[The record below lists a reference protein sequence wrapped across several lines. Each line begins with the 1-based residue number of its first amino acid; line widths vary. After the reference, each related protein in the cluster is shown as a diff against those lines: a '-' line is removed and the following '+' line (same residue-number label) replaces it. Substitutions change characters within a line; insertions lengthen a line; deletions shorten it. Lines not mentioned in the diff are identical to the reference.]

1 MVIGMMNSLRRPNFS
16 ALGISIF
23 VCALGIAP
31 AYAQTAPA
39 PAQPSQAQM
48 TPAQIVTQNR
58 IEDAKFAAFVKDFRD
73 TALKAGISPETYD
86 RSMTGITR
94 NPRVAQL
101 NLNQPEFARPVWE
114 YLDSA
119 VSADR
124 VTNGQKMVAANAPA
138 LARIEARFSVPK
150 EILIAIWGME
160 SNYGEAMGGFNM
172 FEALATL
179 AYDGPRADYARKEL
193 IAALKMEEQEHLDPA
208 KMTSSWAGAFGH
220 TQFIPSAFLAHAV
233 DGDGDGKRDLWHSA
247 PDALASTASLLADA
261 GWHMGEVWGYE
272 IALPKDFPY
281 EEADVDNVKTV
292 AQWRKLGVTKI
303 GGAELPHAEATAGI
317 YLPAGAHGPAF
328 LVLDNFKTVLKY
340 NNAASYALAVCYL
353 ADRIAGGAPI
363 VASWPRDEIPL
374 SRDERVAFQADLKKL
389 GFDPGDLDGVLG
401 HKGRA
406 ALRAYQ
412 KSRGL
417 APDGFATESLLEHM
431 ERDIVAK
438 GG

>member
-1 MVIGMMNSLRRPNFS
+1 
-16 ALGISIF
+16 
-23 VCALGIAP
+23 
-31 AYAQTAPA
+31 
-39 PAQPSQAQM
+39 
-48 TPAQIVTQNR
+48 
-58 IEDAKFAAFVKDFRD
+58 VKDFRD

-86 RSMTGITR
+86 RSMTGISR
-94 NPRVAQL
+94 NPRIEQL

-119 VSADR
+119 VSPDR
-124 VTNGQKMVAANAPA
+124 VTNGQKMLAANAPA
-138 LARIEARFSVPK
+138 LARIEQRFNVPK
-150 EILIAIWGME
+150 EIVVAIWGME
-160 SNYGEAMGGFNM
+160 SNYGQSMGGFNM

-193 IAALKMEEQEHLDPA
+193 ISAFKMEEQEHLDPT

-233 DGDGDGKRDLWHSA
+233 DEDGDGKRDLWHSV

-261 GWHMGEVWGYE
+261 SWHMGEAWGYE

-292 AQWRKLGVTKI
+292 SQWRKLGVTKI
-303 GGAELPHAEATAGI
+303 GGAELPHGEGTAGI

-328 LVLDNFKTVLKY
+328 LVFDNFKTVLKY

-363 VASWPRDEIPL
+363 VASWPRDEVPL

-401 HKGRA
+401 HKARA
-406 ALRAYQ
+406 ALRGYQ
-412 KSRGL
+412 KSRGMP
-417 APDGFATESLLEHM
+417 PDGFATEGLLEHM